1 MKIPNQTWIISF
13 TRIIILNRKSM
24 YKESDF
30 SKYLLMK
37 NEEEFDKAVIQQL
50 MEEESTGEMLK
61 NAAMWEDKGQHD

>member
-61 NAAMWEDKGQHD
+61 NAAM